1 MKYKILFNRDKCIGT
16 KSCLVS
22 HLFSFYENDNKAQ
35 LSNNPRCTEIVIDL
49 DEKQVEKLVLAAE
62 NCPVNVIG
70 VLKETNDGYMP
81 LVSTEIT
88 FNGAKV
94 IHAYYDDLKEFVMD
108 ENGYFLIRILPETKE
123 IEIGHCSKTNKIDII
138 IRGKNPREIYQTALK
153 EGLITRMDHAAY
165 LGKELQKAFDALSF
179 GLKYVQDDE
188 LKKDG

>member
-1 MKYKILFNRDKCIGT
+1 MF
-16 KSCLVS
+16 
-22 HLFSFYENDNKAQ
+22 HLSFYENDNKAQ